1 MLRDQ
6 GVTEDDVEADLQEL
20 EAMLAQEEI
29 GGADVPSNPIHVE
42 PDEEQVESSFFFL
55 EFQNMFFR
63 KFIFIVA

>member
-42 PDEEQVESSFFFL
+42 PDEEQVEVSEKKQVVL
-55 EFQNMFFR
+55 T
-63 KFIFIVA
+63 